1 MSILS
6 PQHKITPDHL
16 DRQAFIY
23 VRQSTLTQVRHCTAS
38 TARQYALVRRAED
51 FGWPSQ
57 YITIIDQDQGRSGAS
72 AAERDGFQ
80 RLVAEVGLG
89 HAGAVFCL
97 EASRLARRSSDWHRL
112 LEICALAGTLVID
125 QEGLYDPGCYNDR
138 LLLGFKG
145 AMSEAELHWLH
156 QRLCGGRLE
165 KARQG
170 QLRFR
175 LPVGYRYD
183 VLGRIVFDPDE
194 QVQEAVRV
202 VFQSQDEVIP
212 VRPQ

>member
-1 MSILS
+1 MSIGS

-38 TARQYALVRRAED
+38 TARQYALVRRAEE

-72 AAERDGFQ
+72 AAEREGFQ
-80 RLVAEVGLG
+80 HLVAEVGLG

-125 QEGLYDPGCYNDR
+125 EEGLYDPGRYNDR

-145 AMSEAELHWLH
+145 AMSEAELHWLPNACAAADWRRH
-156 QRLCGGRLE
+156 
-165 KARQG
+165 ARDSSASVCPSAIATTCSG
-170 QLRFR
+170 
-175 LPVGYRYD
+175 
-183 VLGRIVFDPDE
+183 
-194 QVQEAVRV
+194 A
-202 VFQSQDEVIP
+202 
-212 VRPQ
+212 